1 LSQHDLFLLAAAAA
15 IILAVVVAIA
25 RFRLHP
31 FPALMVG
38 ALALG
43 LIVGAAPDRILNSF
57 RTGFGETLANVG
69 TLLALGAMFGELLA
83 SSGGAERV
91 SASLLRLGGA
101 RMVPWTMCAVAMLL
115 GLPLFFEAGVVLMM
129 PIILNVGAQLQKDSG
144 GLKGNPWLL
153 AGLPVLAGIGTLHV
167 LVPPHPGPMVAID
180 AIHADMGRT
189 LLIGLLM
196 SVPVAIAAGPLFTR
210 FIAAR
215 ATANPPAD
223 LAARLTRT
231 DPRFRSPRIG
241 VTIAT
246 ILFPILLMLGKAA
259 ADLLLPAAHPARLLL
274 EFIGNPIVALLLAV
288 LLSMFTFGFFLGK
301 DTGTVGRLLG
311 EALPPVAG
319 IMLIIGAGGALKQM
333 LIDVGLGTT
342 IAHASRLVALSPLVL
357 GWFTAVII
365 RLATGSATVATVT
378 AAGLMAA
385 TVGANPGLDPSLL
398 ALSIGAG
405 SMFLSHINDAG
416 FWLVKEYMGM
426 SLPDMFKT
434 WSLLATIISV
444 MGLLLCLA
452 ASLVLQVISLPA
464 S

>member
-1 LSQHDLFLLAAAAA
+1 MSQHDLFLLAIALAV
-15 IILAVVVAIA
+15 ILAVVAAIA
-25 RFRLHP
+25 RFRIHA
-31 FPALMVG
+31 FPALMMG

-43 LIVGAAPDRILNSF
+43 LLAGASPDQILKSV

-69 TLLALGAMFGELLA
+69 LLLALGAMFGQLLA

-91 SASLLRLGGA
+91 SSALVDVGGT
-101 RMVPWTMCAVAMLL
+101 RWVPWTMGAVAMIL

-129 PIILNVGAQLQKDSG
+129 PIILNVGSRLAKEPG
-144 GLKGNPWLL
+144 GLKGNPYLL
-153 AGLPVLAGIGTLHV
+153 AGLPVFAGIGVLHV

-180 AIHADMGRT
+180 AVKADLGRT
-189 LLIGLLM
+189 LLIGLLI
-196 SVPVAIAAGPLFTR
+196 SVPVAIVAGPLFTR
-210 FIAAR
+210 WIATR
-215 ATANPPAD
+215 ASANPPVD
-223 LAARLTRT
+223 LVARLTRP
-231 DPRFRSPRIG
+231 DDQFRKPGIAT
-241 VTIAT
+241 TILT

-259 ADLLLPAAHPARLLL
+259 VDITLPPSHPLRVLF
-274 EFIGNPIVALLLAV
+274 EFIGNPMVALLLAV
-288 LLSMFTFGFFLGK
+288 ILSMFTFGFFLGK
-301 DTGTVGRLLG
+301 DTRAVGRLLG
-311 EALPPVAG
+311 EALPPVSA

-342 IAHASRLVALSPLVL
+342 IAHASQLVALSPLLL

-378 AAGLMAA
+378 AAGLMAS

-405 SMFLSHINDAG
+405 SMFFSHINDAG

-434 WSLLATIISV
+434 WSLVATIISV
-444 MGLLLCLA
+444 MGLLLCLGL
-452 ASLVLQVISLPA
+452 SLVL
-464 S
+464 

>member
-1 LSQHDLFLLAAAAA
+1 MSQHDLFLLAIALAV
-15 IILAVVVAIA
+15 ILAVVAAIA
-25 RFRLHP
+25 RFRIHA
-31 FPALMVG
+31 FPALMMG

-43 LIVGAAPDRILNSF
+43 LLAGASPDQILKTV

-69 TLLALGAMFGELLA
+69 LLLALGAMFGQLLA

-91 SASLLRLGGA
+91 SSALVNVGGA
-101 RMVPWTMCAVAMLL
+101 RWVPWTMGAVAMIL

-129 PIILNVGAQLQKDSG
+129 PIILNVGSRLAKEPG
-144 GLKGNPWLL
+144 GLKGNPYLL
-153 AGLPVLAGIGTLHV
+153 AGLPVFAGIGVLHV

-180 AIHADMGRT
+180 AVKADLGRT
-189 LLIGLLM
+189 LLIGLLI
-196 SVPVAIAAGPLFTR
+196 SIPVAIVAGPLFTR
-210 FIAAR
+210 WIATR
-215 ATANPPAD
+215 ASANPPVD
-223 LAARLTRT
+223 LVARLTRA
-231 DPRFRSPRIG
+231 DDQFRKPGIAA
-241 VTIAT
+241 TILT

-259 ADLLLPAAHPARLLL
+259 ADITLPPTHPLRVLF

-288 LLSMFTFGFFLGK
+288 ILSMFTFGFFLGK
-301 DTGTVGRLLG
+301 DTRAVGGLLG
-311 EALPPVAG
+311 EALPPVSA

-342 IAHASRLVALSPLVL
+342 IAHASQLVALSPLLL

-405 SMFLSHINDAG
+405 SMFFSHINDAG

-434 WSLLATIISV
+434 WSLVATIISV
-444 MGLLLCLA
+444 MGLLLCLGL
-452 ASLVLQVISLPA
+452 SLVL
-464 S
+464 